1 MIGSIGQMSTIFM
14 FLVKTSGKRSYLL
27 LILSPNSLI
36 VCSPPSRISIRPKR
50 INGEFVPVI
59 IPEAAAKKKKKK
71 VPHYMLPRDAGTF
84 GFESTNGLKLSDLAT
99 QSKSRPT
106 SPAGVV
112 RSSSY
117 SQNNNLNNANN
128 NNSNNYSYN
137 ANGNS
142 AARVSQS
149 AGRAPWRPSSK
160 NTESPLRTRPKSPNA
175 VSFSNYPERSQ
186 SAERFRDSHLQQ
198 QQLVAS
204 KHKKSSKKKSSAKKV
219 SNNSSNNNNGAVYDE
234 LSFSVLKATKN
245 LEQISKHLKTVAESL
260 SESAL
265 LNLTN
270 DHIQIQQLQQSRI
283 ENGTTN
289 NQAAAANNSTNHIN
303 INIMDEDSR
312 DNSFADRQPLPP
324 QQLQQ
329 QQATAS
335 QSRYA
340 PLTDQEQEN
349 IKKFTEE
356 MDLANMV
363 RERMQMKLKDVLLA
377 NFSLNH

>member
-1 MIGSIGQMSTIFM
+1 
-14 FLVKTSGKRSYLL
+14 
-27 LILSPNSLI
+27 
-36 VCSPPSRISIRPKR
+36 
-50 INGEFVPVI
+50 VI

-128 NNSNNYSYN
+128 NNINSYN
-137 ANGNS
+137 YNYIANGNG

-186 SAERFRDSHLQQ
+186 SAERFRDSRLQQ

-204 KHKKSSKKKSSAKKV
+204 KQKKSSKKKSSVKKM

-289 NQAAAANNSTNHIN
+289 NQAAANNSTNHIN

-324 QQLQQ
+324 TQQLQQQ

-349 IKKFTEE
+349 LKKFTEE